1 MVWGTQERCQG
12 VDSEPNLPVHN
23 LIEQQWDVPK
33 QAQFAQLVD
42 DDLRDSLWSDKPAKQ
57 DH

>member
-1 MVWGTQERCQG
+1 MVWGTQERGQG
-12 VDSEPNLPVHN
+12 VDSEPNLLVHN
-23 LIEQQWDVPK
+23 RTEQQWDVPK

-42 DDLRDSLWSDKPAKQ
+42 DDLRDWLWSDKPAKQ